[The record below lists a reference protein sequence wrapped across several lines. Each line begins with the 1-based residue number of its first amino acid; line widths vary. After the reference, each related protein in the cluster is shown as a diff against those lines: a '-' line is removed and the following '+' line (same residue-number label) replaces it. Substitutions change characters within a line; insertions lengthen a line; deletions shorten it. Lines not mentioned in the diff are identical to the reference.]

1 MIKLQKDSYALKEA
15 ETTKRAATI
24 LKDTEFL
31 KVQIIPDLFT
41 SVDDVDEYMDSC
53 PDSKEKN
60 TRLYIEVR
68 FHRMTST
75 RKKETYDI
83 FRSKKSGK
91 NLDTYDNAYNLKVY
105 FRQTR
110 RLKNISLEDL
120 SCDLSILCQNSKENT
135 FEAEG
140 EHVLNYYVGEHVAV
154 FLWRDWRI

>member
-15 ETTKRAATI
+15 ETTKRASTI

-31 KVQIIPDLFT
+31 KFQSIPDLFT

-83 FRSKKSGK
+83 FRSKKSG
-91 NLDTYDNAYNLKVY
+91 
-105 FRQTR
+105 
-110 RLKNISLEDL
+110 
-120 SCDLSILCQNSKENT
+120 
-135 FEAEG
+135 
-140 EHVLNYYVGEHVAV
+140 
-154 FLWRDWRI
+154 